1 MSLNSIFEVKNVV
14 KVYQDGDKERT
25 ALNNVSLEVFS
36 GEMVALMGPSG
47 CGKSTLL
54 KVGGLLTQPTSGKVL
69 LSGEAAPS
77 TQKKRAVLRNEFIGY
92 IHQDLAIVDQISAQA
107 NVRIPLEYSIP
118 RPKKREI
125 SRRTQDALEQVGMA
139 WSGKRSA
146 SKLSGGERQRVSI
159 GRAVINNPSLILAD
173 EPTAALDFENAVNV
187 LAIFRQLAQSGAAVI
202 IATHDPRVSDQ
213 CDRTVR
219 LLDGSIEVS

>member
-1 MSLNSIFEVKNVV
+1 
-14 KVYQDGDKERT
+14 
-25 ALNNVSLEVFS
+25 
-36 GEMVALMGPSG
+36 
-47 CGKSTLL
+47 
-54 KVGGLLTQPTSGKVL
+54 
-69 LSGEAAPS
+69 
-77 TQKKRAVLRNEFIGY
+77 
-92 IHQDLAIVDQISAQA
+92 
-107 NVRIPLEYSIP
+107 
-118 RPKKREI
+118 
-125 SRRTQDALEQVGMA
+125 MA